1 MGGKFDGVMLCLDTF
16 FFFLMHPD
24 KNVIPSAQ
32 LTFFE
37 GKIKCV
43 NVLTISSFL

>member
-16 FFFLMHPD
+16 FLMHPH